1 MAAAAFARIDA
12 DNNGLLDIAE
22 LGAALGILGLE
33 GAQQPTPLN
42 LQTQG
47 LTQSCCAQ
55 GSRTRSCRR

>member
-33 GAQQPTPLN
+33 GAQQPTPAKEAYADDL
-42 LQTQG
+42 L
-47 LTQSCCAQ
+47 CVVCAAKPA
-55 GSRTRSCRR
+55 

>member
-33 GAQQPTPLN
+33 GAQQPTPAKEASDADDL
-42 LQTQG
+42 L
-47 LTQSCCAQ
+47 CVVCAAKPA
-55 GSRTRSCRR
+55 

>member
-33 GAQQPTPLN
+33 GAQQPTPAKEA
-42 LQTQG
+42 
-47 LTQSCCAQ
+47 SM
-55 GSRTRSCRR
+55 